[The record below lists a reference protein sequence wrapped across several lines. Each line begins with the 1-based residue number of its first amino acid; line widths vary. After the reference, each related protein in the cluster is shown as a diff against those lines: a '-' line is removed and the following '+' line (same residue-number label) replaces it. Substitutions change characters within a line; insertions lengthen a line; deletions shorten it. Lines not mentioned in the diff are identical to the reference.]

1 MQRLDNSILPLRV
14 PHDIL
19 GPMRPL
25 IVMLLAAALPLSAQ
39 FWARLAN
46 PSVDV
51 GILHPPELGL
61 KVSRVALA
69 PSRALASLELA
80 DALTADLLRQ
90 RELEVVAKGDVDL
103 LTRAQDMAARGAVD
117 PALATQLGQALGP
130 VVLLTVHVS
139 RADLKHQDSSKD
151 TKDKAGKVTATT
163 RTLTTTLDFEATLQ
177 VVDGATGKL
186 LGSVQIRET
195 PSASASSDKG
205 RPTPPDEHALRRKV
219 FDVARDRVLNL
230 FLPWTEGTKQIFF
243 DDKAYRM
250 DQAAD
255 LMKANDLKG
264 AQKLA
269 ESSAAEAEADASGE
283 AKLRA
288 RAIYNLG
295 IVLFARRDP
304 AAALPKFRRA
314 LEILPDAGIFKD
326 ALKDAQRAVEVGAA
340 YERYQKSADLTART
354 ATHPQPSSGKA
365 RTPEERLEDLDR
377 LWKKGLLSEEEYKAK
392 RAEILKSL

>member
-1 MQRLDNSILPLRV
+1 
-14 PHDIL
+14 
-19 GPMRPL
+19 MRPFAL
-25 IVMLLAAALPLSAQ
+25 FLMASALPLSAQ

-46 PSVDV
+46 PSVEV

-80 DALTADLLRQ
+80 DALAADLLRQ

-103 LTRAQDMAARGAVD
+103 LSRAQEMAARGAVD
-117 PALATQLGQALGP
+117 PALAAQLGQALGP
-130 VVLLTVHVS
+130 VALLTVHVS
-139 RADLKHQDSSKD
+139 RADLKHQDSTRD

-163 RTLTTTLDFEATLQ
+163 HTHTTTLDFEATLQ
-177 VVDGATGKL
+177 VVDGTTGKV
-186 LGSVQIRET
+186 LGAAQIREA

-205 RPTPPDEHALRRKV
+205 RPAPPDEHELRRKV
-219 FDVARDRVLNL
+219 FEVARDRVLRL
-230 FLPWTEGTKQIFF
+230 LLPWTEWTKQIFF
-243 DDKAYRM
+243 DDKTYRM
-250 DQAAD
+250 DQAAA

-264 AQKLA
+264 AEKLA
-269 ESSAAEAEADASGE
+269 ESGAAEAEADASGE

-288 RAIYNLG
+288 RSVYNLG
-295 IVLFARRDP
+295 IVLFAQQDP

-314 LEILPDAGIFKD
+314 LEILPDASIFKD

-340 YERYQKSADLTART
+340 YERYQRSADLAAHTPSR
-354 ATHPQPSSGKA
+354 PQPSSDKP

-377 LWKKGLLSEEEYKAK
+377 LWKKGLLSEDEYRSK